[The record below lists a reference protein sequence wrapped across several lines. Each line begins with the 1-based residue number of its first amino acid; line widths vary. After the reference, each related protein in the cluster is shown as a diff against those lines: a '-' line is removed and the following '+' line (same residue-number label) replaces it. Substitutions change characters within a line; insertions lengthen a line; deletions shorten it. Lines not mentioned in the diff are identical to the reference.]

1 MRPDAPALLAAAVAG
16 RYALPAFNVNNMET
30 IQGIVSAAEAVGS
43 PVILQ
48 ISPGAIAYA
57 GYETIRDLAFAA
69 ATRSSAAIL
78 VHLDHCRDP
87 EVVGRALADGF
98 TSVMFDGSP
107 LDLAENVAITRRL
120 VADAHAAGA
129 IVEGELGEIRG
140 AEDSSLEVARRD
152 AATPAD
158 VAAFAA
164 ATGVDILAPALG
176 SLHRMP
182 DDSVEL
188 DIPLLAS
195 LAHAAGTPLALH
207 GGSGVLRSQLPAA
220 VAAGVGKV
228 NISSRVGR
236 ALADGIARE
245 LEGPS
250 RDLRRYLGAGRSA
263 VRELGTEYMELC
275 RSVGRGPR
283 AEAPV
288 DVAAGS
294 EEPE

>member
-1 MRPDAPALLAAAVAG
+1 VRPDAPGLLAAAVAG
-16 RYALPAFNVNNMET
+16 RYALPAFNVNNLET
-30 IQGIVSAAEAVGS
+30 IQGIVAAAEAAGS

-57 GYETIRDLAFAA
+57 GYDTNRDLAFAA
-69 ATRSSAAIL
+69 ATRSSAAVL

-87 EVVGRALADGF
+87 EVVERALADGF

-120 VADAHAAGA
+120 VSEAHAVGA
-129 IVEGELGEIRG
+129 IVEGELGQIG
-140 AEDSSLEVARRD
+140 GSEDSSLDDARRD
-152 AATPAD
+152 AATPD
-158 VAAFAA
+158 QVGEFAK
-164 ATGVDILAPALG
+164 ATGIDILAPALG

-195 LAHAAGTPLALH
+195 LARAAGTPLALH
-207 GGSGVLRSQLPAA
+207 GGSGVVRAQLPAA
-220 VAAGVGKV
+220 VEAGVGKV

-250 RDLRRYLGAGRSA
+250 RDLRHYLGAGRSA
-263 VRELGTEYMELC
+263 VRELGIEYMELC
-275 RSVGRGPR
+275 GSTGRAPR
-283 AEAPV
+283 AEPPV
-288 DVAAGS
+288 GVAAGL

>member
-1 MRPDAPALLAAAVAG
+1 VRPEAPELLAAAVAG

-30 IQGIVSAAEAVGS
+30 IQGILAAAEAAGS

-57 GYETIRDLAFAA
+57 GYETIRDLAFTA
-69 ATRSSAAIL
+69 ATRSSAAVL

-87 EVVGRALADGF
+87 EMVDRALADGF

-107 LDLAENVAITRRL
+107 LPLAENVAITRRL
-120 VADAHAAGA
+120 VSDAHAAGA
-129 IVEGELGEIRG
+129 ILEGELGTIG
-140 AEDSSLEVARRD
+140 GSEDSSLEAARRE
-152 AATPAD
+152 AATPD
-158 VAAFAA
+158 QVAAFAA
-164 ATGVDILAPALG
+164 DTGVDILAPALG

-182 DDSVEL
+182 DDSVKL
-188 DIPLLAS
+188 DIALLAA
-195 LAHAAGTPLALH
+195 LARAAGTPLALH
-207 GGSGVLRSQLPAA
+207 GGSGVVRAQLPAA
-220 VAAGVGKV
+220 VDAGVGKV

-250 RDLRRYLGAGRSA
+250 RDLRHYLGAGRSA
-263 VRELGTEYMELC
+263 VRELAIEYMELC
-275 RSVGRGPR
+275 GSAGRAPR
-283 AEAPV
+283 ATALV
-288 DVAAGS
+288 DAAAGT